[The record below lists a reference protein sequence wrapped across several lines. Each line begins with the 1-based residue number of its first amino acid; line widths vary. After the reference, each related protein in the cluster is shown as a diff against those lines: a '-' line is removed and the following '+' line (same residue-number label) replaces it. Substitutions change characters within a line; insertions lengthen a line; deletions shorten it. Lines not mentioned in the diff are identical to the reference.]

1 MNRETPPILPAE
13 AGTVSNGNRPPLIQ
27 FDRYVL
33 DLRRGALRSGD
44 SDIDIRPKT
53 FLVLKLL
60 VENAGRLVSKDEII
74 AAIWPDVTVTDDSL
88 VQCVKELRR
97 ALGED
102 GERLVRTVPRRGYRL
117 EARTAFAVSGPPSD
131 PSPPSASVEPPADA
145 APGRAEPAQRAA
157 ALSRVERRLAA
168 ILAADIAG
176 YSRLMGCDEVGTLTA
191 LKAHR
196 RERLDPTIARHHGRI
211 VKTTGD
217 GALVEFPSVVDAVAC
232 AVAMQRAMLAINADI
247 PEDRRIV
254 FRIGIN
260 VGDIIIDGG
269 DIFGDGVNVAARLEA
284 LCDPGGVCIS
294 RSANEQIRDKLS
306 LVFADLGEQAV
317 KNVARPIG
325 VFALAAKDIAALPE
339 EALPQ
344 PEPPEPGGPPVPV
357 SRRRIGA
364 IVAGTIMLAA
374 LLLLGLWRLGPTDPA
389 TAVRGSLP
397 RFGKPAI
404 AVLPFASPVGDGDYF
419 AEGMTDDVINALG
432 RFSSQTVMSRNAVAT
447 YRGRSVTPQQVGRD
461 LSVQYILEGTVR
473 RFGDQLRVTAEL
485 TGTDRGRVL
494 WSGRF
499 DDALRDIFAVQ
510 DRITTQVVRG
520 LAVKV
525 TQVEEQRSQ
534 AKPTESL
541 EAYDYVLRARRAA
554 SEAKRSTNV
563 DARALLRKAIE
574 PDPRYGAAYTGLG
587 ETYRVA
593 VAMGWAQSP
602 DAALKEAE
610 ALAYKA
616 LNLND

>member
-1 MNRETPPILPAE
+1 
-13 AGTVSNGNRPPLIQ
+13 
-27 FDRYVL
+27 
-33 DLRRGALRSGD
+33 
-44 SDIDIRPKT
+44 
-53 FLVLKLL
+53 
-60 VENAGRLVSKDEII
+60 
-74 AAIWPDVTVTDDSL
+74 
-88 VQCVKELRR
+88 
-97 ALGED
+97 
-102 GERLVRTVPRRGYRL
+102 
-117 EARTAFAVSGPPSD
+117 
-131 PSPPSASVEPPADA
+131 
-145 APGRAEPAQRAA
+145 
-157 ALSRVERRLAA
+157 
-168 ILAADIAG
+168 
-176 YSRLMGCDEVGTLTA
+176 
-191 LKAHR
+191 
-196 RERLDPTIARHHGRI
+196 
-211 VKTTGD
+211 
-217 GALVEFPSVVDAVAC
+217 
-232 AVAMQRAMLAINADI
+232 
-247 PEDRRIV
+247 
-254 FRIGIN
+254 
-260 VGDIIIDGG
+260 
-269 DIFGDGVNVAARLEA
+269 
-284 LCDPGGVCIS
+284 
-294 RSANEQIRDKLS
+294 
-306 LVFADLGEQAV
+306 
-317 KNVARPIG
+317 
-325 VFALAAKDIAALPE
+325 
-339 EALPQ
+339 
-344 PEPPEPGGPPVPV
+344 
-357 SRRRIGA
+357 
-364 IVAGTIMLAA
+364 MLAA

-461 LSVQYILEGTVR
+461 L
-473 RFGDQLRVTAEL
+473 
-485 TGTDRGRVL
+485 
-494 WSGRF
+494 SGRF

-602 DAALKEAE
+602 DAALKEAG
-610 ALAYKA
+610 ALPYKA
-616 LNLND
+616 LHLNDSDVRAHVLLGQVHVYYGRYEPALAELERAIAINPNDADALAGRGAVLV